1 MYQIKSHNNNK
12 RNMSEEIDD
21 NEFFQQDFTTASE
34 WEIFSARLE
43 EIFHEWKLPY
53 IDATGDSLGENQLA
67 FCGWS
72 IQNETVFFADVELNI
87 TRYCAKIPTTTN
99 DCDGNNVDDKETAS
113 GDADVSGKI
122 TSTISK
128 QSNENRKCQAFI
140 DIMALANNYCVLDEK
155 SDETIHPLAR
165 WYGLRD
171 FVVVSPAQKSIT
183 NESQI
188 RILMSSIHIAVAES
202 NCEVPVFVQA
212 LDKKQHVYSGSYEC
226 WLMKATGNRIVNILC
241 MFYDVNLFLFYFL
254 QVCVKQNRHGCHLI
268 LFIWPLR
275 LLPANICRVFWICSK
290 AKWPYNI

>member
-1 MYQIKSHNNNK
+1 
-12 RNMSEEIDD
+12 MSEEIDD

-34 WEIFSARLE
+34 WEIFNARLE

-53 IDATGDSLGENQLA
+53 IDATGDALSENQLA
-67 FCGWS
+67 FCEWA

-87 TRYCAKIPTTTN
+87 TRHCAKIPVIKS
-99 DCDGNNVDDKETAS
+99 DDDGNNVVDSETAS
-113 GDADVSGKI
+113 GDAGKASA
-122 TSTISK
+122 TASK
-128 QSNENRKCQAFI
+128 QSNETRKCQAFI
-140 DIMALANNYCVLDEK
+140 DIMALANNNCVLDEK

-212 LDKKQHVYSGSYEC
+212 LDKKQHVYSGWY
-226 WLMKATGNRIVNILC
+226 
-241 MFYDVNLFLFYFL
+241 
-254 QVCVKQNRHGCHLI
+254 
-268 LFIWPLR
+268 
-275 LLPANICRVFWICSK
+275 
-290 AKWPYNI
+290 